1 MCRVEPRVRY
11 AQTEDGI
18 SIAFGSV
25 GSGPPLVLLPTLPF
39 SYFQLEWKIP
49 EYESVFEALA
59 QHVQLVQYDARGT
72 GLSQRDVL
80 DVSLDAM
87 LRDLQAVVRS
97 ANLERF
103 ALLGMFGGAPIALGY
118 AADHPEHVSHL
129 VLWAAFADG
138 RLAQGDQQ
146 TQALLSLLEQD
157 WTLFTETAAS
167 VWMGWLPTEAARRV
181 ARDFR
186 AAVTPEMARA
196 LLEAAIQTNVT
207 GRLQH
212 VNAPTLVLHRPAMPL
227 DMAGPR
233 EVVAQVKGAQLALLP
248 GESASPYIGDWT
260 LVARDTLRFCLD
272 DPNFRLRDHTAGS
285 SHHEQAP
292 PGGSREHEQT
302 PSHGLTPR
310 ELEVLRGVASGDA
323 NQQIAMALGLSVH
336 TVERHIANIY
346 RKIDARGR
354 ADATAYALRR
364 GLA

>member
-1 MCRVEPRVRY
+1 VEPRIRY

-25 GSGPPLVLLPTLPF
+25 GSGPPLVLLPTIPF

-49 EYESVFEALA
+49 EYQTVFEALA
-59 QHVQLVQYDARGT
+59 EHVQLVQYDARGT
-72 GLSQRDVL
+72 GLSQREVV

-87 LRDLQAVVRS
+87 LQDLQAVVRY

-118 AADHPEHVSHL
+118 AAQHPEHVSHL

-138 RLAQGDQQ
+138 RIAQGDQQ
-146 TQALLSLLEQD
+146 TQALLSLLERD
-157 WTLFTETAAS
+157 WSLFTETAAS

-181 ARDFR
+181 ARAFR

-196 LLEAAIQTNVT
+196 LLDAAVKTNVS
-207 GRLQH
+207 RLLHH
-212 VNAPTLVLHRPAMPL
+212 VSAPTLVLHRPGMPL

-233 EVVAQVKGAQLALLP
+233 EVVAQVKGAQLDLLP

-260 LVARDTLRFCLD
+260 LIVRDALRFCLD
-272 DPNFRLRDHTAGS
+272 DPNLTLADNPPGS
-285 SHHEQAP
+285 SDHEQSP
-292 PGGSREHEQT
+292 P
-302 PSHGLTPR
+302 HGLTAR
-310 ELEVLRGVASGDA
+310 ELEVLRGIASGDA

-354 ADATAYALRR
+354 ADATAYALRH